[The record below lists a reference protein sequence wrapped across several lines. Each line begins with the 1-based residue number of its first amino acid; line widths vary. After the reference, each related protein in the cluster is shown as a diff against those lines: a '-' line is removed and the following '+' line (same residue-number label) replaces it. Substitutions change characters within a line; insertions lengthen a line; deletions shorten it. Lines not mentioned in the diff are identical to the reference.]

1 MNSNATSENDQPKP
15 TRKRIP
21 LLRPPAIAPL
31 IDPLSYTS
39 NKCTLKAKEICTVT
53 EKVIINL
60 WGDKHYFD
68 RHFQGDENGRR
79 DGIDPLTIESLVK
92 RSVKH
97 LLLYGATVKGFRFV
111 NFPESPDPGIRII
124 LQEEYNSTM
133 LNVVIETHFVNINT
147 YEITVVTAQCVDD
160 FRAQIGQ
167 FAIELQ
173 GDASILKKKENK
185 YGTSDLTEIASF
197 WNKKNI

>member
-1 MNSNATSENDQPKP
+1 
-15 TRKRIP
+15 
-21 LLRPPAIAPL
+21 
-31 IDPLSYTS
+31 
-39 NKCTLKAKEICTVT
+39 
-53 EKVIINL
+53 
-60 WGDKHYFD
+60 
-68 RHFQGDENGRR
+68 
-79 DGIDPLTIESLVK
+79 
-92 RSVKH
+92 
-97 LLLYGATVKGFRFV
+97 
-111 NFPESPDPGIRII
+111 
-124 LQEEYNSTM
+124 M